1 MKPSSFFISNPCLPK
16 PYHLHFVMYTK
27 AHESQNIFPNFAEHF
42 NNMNPFDVAQIRQD
56 FPILERSVYNK
67 PLVYLDNGASS
78 QKPNLVIEGV
88 RDYYA
93 HEHANIHRGVHH
105 LSQVATDK
113 YEQARETITKA
124 INAKHSPEVIFTKG
138 ATESINLVAFSF
150 GELLQKGDEILIS
163 HMEHHANIVPWQM
176 LCERKGTVLKV
187 IPMLENGTLDLQA
200 FDTLL
205 TEKTKLLAVVHI
217 SNSLGTVNPVKMMI
231 QKAHAVGAKVLIDAA
246 QSIQHQK
253 VDVQDLD
260 CDFLVFSGHKVFAP
274 TGTGILYGKEEILNE
289 MTPYQ
294 GGGDMIERVTFERTT
309 YNTLPH
315 KFEAGT
321 PHISGGIGLGLAFEY
336 LNSIDFE
343 GAMQH
348 EKALLKYATEKL
360 LIIDGLRI
368 YGTAPEKASTIS
380 FLLDGAHPFDVGVLL
395 DKQGIAVR
403 TGHHCTQPI
412 MDYYGIPGTVRAS
425 FAFYNTF
432 DEVDAFHKALERA
445 AGILR

>member
-1 MKPSSFFISNPCLPK
+1 
-16 PYHLHFVMYTK
+16 MYSK
-27 AHESQNIFPNFAEHF
+27 AHEPQNIFPTFAKDYNKMKSF
-42 NNMNPFDVAQIRQD
+42 NVEQIRAD
-56 FPILERSVYNK
+56 FPILRREVYNK
-67 PLVYLDNGASS
+67 LLVYLDNGASS
-78 QKPNLVIEGV
+78 QKPNLVIDGV
-88 RDYYA
+88 RAYYQN
-93 HEHANIHRGVHH
+93 ENANIHRGVHY
-105 LSQVATDK
+105 LSQEATTR
-113 YEQARETITKA
+113 YEDARETITKA
-124 INAKHSPEVIFTKG
+124 INAKHNHEVIFTKG

-187 IPMLENGTLDLQA
+187 IPMLENGTLDMMA

-217 SNSLGTVNPVKMMI
+217 SNTLGTINPI
-231 QKAHAVGAKVLIDAA
+231 EEIIAKAHQVGAKVLIDAA
-246 QSIQHQK
+246 QSIQHQRL
-253 VDVQDLD
+253 DVQAMN

-274 TGTGILYGKEEILNE
+274 TGTGILYGKEELLND
-289 MTPYQ
+289 MPPYQ
-294 GGGDMIERVTFERTT
+294 GGGDMIDRVTFEKTT

-343 GAMQH
+343 GAMKH
-348 EKALLKYATEKL
+348 EKALLEYASEKL
-360 LIIDGLRI
+360 LTIDGLRI
-368 YGTAPEKASTIS
+368 YGTAENKASTIS
-380 FLLDGAHPFDVGVLL
+380 FLIEGAHPFDVGVLL

-412 MDYYGIPGTVRAS
+412 MDFSGIPGTVRAS

-432 DEVDAFHKALERA
+432 EEVDALHKALERA

>member
-1 MKPSSFFISNPCLPK
+1 
-16 PYHLHFVMYTK
+16 MYSK
-27 AHESQNIFPNFAEHF
+27 AHEPQNIFPTFAKDYNKMKSF
-42 NNMNPFDVAQIRQD
+42 NVEQIRAD
-56 FPILERSVYNK
+56 FPILRREVYNK

-78 QKPNLVIEGV
+78 QKPNLVIDGV
-88 RDYYA
+88 RAYYQN
-93 HEHANIHRGVHH
+93 ENANIHRGVHY
-105 LSQVATDK
+105 LSQEATTR
-113 YEQARETITKA
+113 YEDARQTIAKA
-124 INAKHSPEVIFTKG
+124 INARHNHEVIFTKG

-187 IPMLENGTLDLQA
+187 IPMLENGTLDMMA

-217 SNSLGTVNPVKMMI
+217 SNTLGTINPIEEMI
-231 QKAHAVGAKVLIDAA
+231 EKAHQVGAKVLIDAA
-246 QSIQHQK
+246 QSIQHQRL
-253 VDVQDLD
+253 DVQALN

-274 TGTGILYGKEEILNE
+274 TGTGILYGKEELLND

-294 GGGDMIERVTFERTT
+294 GGGDMIDRVTFEKTT

-343 GAMQH
+343 GAMKH
-348 EKALLKYATEKL
+348 EKALLEYATKKL
-360 LIIDGLRI
+360 LTIDGLRI
-368 YGTAPEKASTIS
+368 FGTAENKASTIS
-380 FLLDGAHPFDVGVLL
+380 FLIAGAHPFDVGVLL

-412 MDYYGIPGTVRAS
+412 MDFYGIPGTVRAS

-432 DEVDAFHKALERA
+432 EEVDALHKALERA